1 MRIFILRI
9 TYRNETL
16 NMNEFNP
23 LPTYT
28 KHLNI
33 ESKKQKGDFISY
45 FVWKKPKHFYWK
57 RRGNKWLQLESK

>member
-45 FVWKKPKHFYWK
+45 FVWKKAETF
-57 RRGNKWLQLESK
+57 LLEVTGK

>member
-1 MRIFILRI
+1 
-9 TYRNETL
+9 
-16 NMNEFNP
+16 MNEFNP

-45 FVWKKPKHFYWK
+45 FVWKKAETF
-57 RRGNKWLQLESK
+57 LLEETGK